1 MWTRAMHMPMKS
13 VSVQTN
19 LACYYLRLMALLE
32 SCSSIL
38 LEPRADCALRYRV
51 LMMTAPAGACG
62 LLTYG
67 TKTSERLRRCLPTCW
82 HALVTCSRTHTALDE
97 NILWWGRGAQN
108 TNTQFSMCPLH
119 VQYASRGPAIWQTA
133 DVSPCKLRKMITY
146 VVEYQF
152 LDTPCPKEQ
161 WIVFLDSCSL
171 LNAWTIFL
179 PWTQLSLLSEKK
191 SSFNSTFF
199 YRAWCR

>member
-1 MWTRAMHMPMKS
+1 MWTRAMHMQMKS

-32 SCSSIL
+32 SCSSIF
-38 LEPRADCALRYRV
+38 LEPRADCALRHRV

-67 TKTSERLRRCLPTCW
+67 TKTRERLRRCLPTCW
-82 HALVTCSRTHTALDE
+82 HALVTCSWTHTALDE

-108 TNTQFSMCPLH
+108 TNTHFSLCPLP

-146 VVEYQF
+146 VVENHF

-199 YRAWCR
+199 YRAWCC

>member
-1 MWTRAMHMPMKS
+1 MWTRAMHMQMKS

-67 TKTSERLRRCLPTCW
+67 TKTRERLRRCLPTCW
-82 HALVTCSRTHTALDE
+82 HALVTCSWTHTALDE
-97 NILWWGRGAQN
+97 NILWWGRGAQIIN
-108 TNTQFSMCPLH
+108 THFSLCP
-119 VQYASRGPAIWQTA
+119 RGPAIWQTA
-133 DVSPCKLRKMITY
+133 DVSLCYLRKMITY
-146 VVEYQF
+146 VVENHF
-152 LDTPCPKEQ
+152 LDTPCPKEP

-171 LNAWTIFL
+171 LNALTIFSAL
-179 PWTQLSLLSEKK
+179 
-191 SSFNSTFF
+191 NATFS
-199 YRAWCR
+199 A